1 MDTEV
6 RAIQLKCLEI
16 LRVVDRICRQNNIK
30 YSLNGGSV
38 VGAYL
43 YEGCLPW
50 DDDID
55 ILMTRENYNRFV
67 SIAPELLPSGYVLE
81 NYQLSENFTVGCSKV
96 IDENTTLVEK
106 DGNISGIFI
115 DITVFD
121 RVPDSRIKVVDI
133 LCWKIGENV
142 LIGPTDATS
151 FYNRLR
157 NLALK
162 TILRNRR
169 SYFFFFQ
176 KIVQLLSHCT
186 PYHYSELFGG
196 GNAQT
201 REYAPHIFENYIE
214 IRFEDE
220 QFMIMRDYIDYLTTR
235 YNRSDFR
242 EPKEK
247 QVAPHYAYVN
257 FELPYK
263 DYIHLLR

>member
-16 LRVVDRICRQNNIK
+16 LRIVDKICRQNNIK

-38 VGAYL
+38 VGAHL
-43 YEGCLPW
+43 YGGCLPW

-55 ILMTRENYNRFV
+55 ILMTREYYNRFV
-67 SIAPELLPSGYVLE
+67 SLAPKLLPSGYALE

-96 IDENTTLVEK
+96 MDENTTLVEK
-106 DGNISGIFI
+106 DGNISGVFI

-121 RVPDSRIKVVDI
+121 RVPDNCLKKIDI
-133 LCWKIGENV
+133 ICWKIGENI
-142 LIGPTDATS
+142 LIGPTKEKS
-151 FYNRLR
+151 IHHIMR
-157 NLALK
+157 NVILK
-162 TILRNRR
+162 SILHNRR
-169 SYFFFFQ
+169 AYFHAFQ
-176 KIVQLLSHCT
+176 KIVQLLSRYK

-201 REYAPHIFENYIE
+201 REYAPHIFENYTE
-214 IRFEDE
+214 IRFEDGVY
-220 QFMIMRDYIDYLTTR
+220 MIMRDYIDYLTTR
-235 YNRSDFR
+235 YNRTDFR

-247 QVAPHYAYVN
+247 QVAPHYQYVN

-263 DYIHLLR
+263 DYIHSLR